1 MHPLNNINFGSAT
14 GTIKVHFNNGSSV
27 VTGYIVKQPSATKW
41 VVTADGV
48 THFTCKLAPTGTP
61 VAGQFT
67 IQAKAV
73 VAGAATGSVEHVK
86 KIDGHHITT
95 VEGNRYMWTMG
106 LPAGTGYAQL
116 ENN

>member
-1 MHPLNNINFGSAT
+1 MHPLNNLNFGSAA
-14 GTIKVHFNNGSSV
+14 GSIKVHYHNGSAV
-27 VTGYIVKQPSATKW
+27 VAGYIVKQSSATKW
-41 VVTADGV
+41 VVTTDGTTKYTV
-48 THFTCKLAPTGTP
+48 KLAPTGTP

-67 IQAKAV
+67 IYAKAV
-73 VAGAATGSVEHVK
+73 TNGAASNTTEHVK

-95 VEGNRYMWTMG
+95 AEGHRYMWTMG